1 MKPIEVASD
10 IDDPTVHRI
19 DGPLT
24 PVMSNGSAVSMLP
37 DVSTLRDQPTSSS
50 GTELDESP
58 RARRRPAKT
67 PLVVRDTYERIGTTV
82 GLVFSLFVGLG
93 LWLAGA
99 WCTIQF
105 LADLGLEL
113 AAFGYW
119 QWLIPVGISAAELF
133 LWPRN
138 WDRVMQACMF
148 LAVLAFDVGTTYTGF
163 VAIASGRVIPLFGG
177 IQLPPGGPGLA
188 VLGVAV
194 GLLCAFGPERI
205 GRWVLSDLYTLWR
218 GRLWT

>member
-1 MKPIEVASD
+1 MKPIEIASD
-10 IDDPTVHRI
+10 IDDRPIQRADVSPTLIMSNRSAVPLIPDVGALLEQPSSASVTRI
-19 DGPLT
+19 DE
-24 PVMSNGSAVSMLP
+24 SNN
-37 DVSTLRDQPTSSS
+37 
-50 GTELDESP
+50 
-58 RARRRPAKT
+58 ARRRSAKP
-67 PLVVRDTYERIGTTV
+67 PLVVRDSYERIGTTV
-82 GLVFSLFVGLG
+82 GLVFSLFVGIV

-105 LADLGLEL
+105 LADLGLDL

-119 QWLIPVGISAAELF
+119 QWLIPIGISAAELF
-133 LWPRN
+133 LWPRH

-163 VAIASGRVIPLFGG
+163 VAVASGRVIPLFGG
-177 IQLPPGGPGLA
+177 IQLPAGGPGLA
-188 VLGVAV
+188 VLGVTV

-218 GRLWT
+218 GRSWT